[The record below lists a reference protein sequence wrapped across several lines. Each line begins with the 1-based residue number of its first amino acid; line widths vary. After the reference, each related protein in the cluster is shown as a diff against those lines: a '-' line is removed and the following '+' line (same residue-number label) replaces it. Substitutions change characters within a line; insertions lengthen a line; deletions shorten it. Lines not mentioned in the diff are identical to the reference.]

1 MLDWFSI
8 EGIKKE
14 VRGRIR
20 WPKPSEMVE
29 DSKTVISFVVLFA
42 LFFVIVDLGLA
53 AMLRLIGLG
62 A

>member
-14 VRGRIR
+14 VKGRIR
-20 WPKPSEMVE
+20 WPKPKEMVE
-29 DSKTVISFVVLFA
+29 DSKTVISFIVIFA
-42 LFFVIVDLGLA
+42 VFFVVVDFGLA
-53 AMLRLIGLG
+53 ALLGLIGLG

>member
-14 VRGRIR
+14 VGNRIR
-20 WPKPSEMVE
+20 WPKPNEMVE

-42 LFFVIVDLGLA
+42 LFFVLVDLGLA
-53 AMLRLIGLG
+53 AILRLIGLG